1 MQEPQ
6 ANENGSACCQHNCD
20 YTLAFWLLRG
30 WLGIRAIVTGIEKFS
45 ALQTIQKPLIDPAT
59 GMEDPSGAMVDVKI
73 KFYSL
78 TNYSGIPAPLKDKF
92 ASEPLLP
99 KFALAAFNNLLG
111 PALIAT
117 GVICLLYTS
126 PSPRDGLLSRMPSSA

>member
-78 TNYSGIPAPLKDKF
+78 TNYSGIPAPL
-92 ASEPLLP
+92 SSLP
-99 KFALAAFNNLLG
+99 ANRCCPN
-111 PALIAT
+111 
-117 GVICLLYTS
+117 S
-126 PSPRDGLLSRMPSSA
+126 RSPRSTTCSARRSSPPA